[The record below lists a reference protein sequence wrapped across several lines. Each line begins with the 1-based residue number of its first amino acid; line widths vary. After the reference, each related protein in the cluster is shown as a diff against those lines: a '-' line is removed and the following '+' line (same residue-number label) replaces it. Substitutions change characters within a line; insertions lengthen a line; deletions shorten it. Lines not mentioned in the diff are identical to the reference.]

1 MENEKEK
8 NAALD
13 KAPKE
18 EKPQKKSKKVTQDT
32 ATGRTDTGENR
43 TQVEIEPSL
52 KEQLDAEGLDPI
64 DLEELT
70 MTQRLRRASI
80 MRKYH
85 SKLEKRRELAMKRNA
100 SMEIIMR
107 RARKAAIKK
116 IKIRKIGKS
125 RDLSSLTPGEK
136 QRLEDMLKKRKAAIA
151 RLARKLAPAVRGLQL
166 QRMQREET
174 EVKQDP
180 HVGKRHGTQ
189 PAKYYAGVSKAIKAK
204 RAKEFELRSKT
215 DSRDASAYKNDIP
228 GDKGVETK
236 PSIYTQKYKK
246 MYGESVEVTYDVL
259 NQVWDDIA
267 EETSTITEA
276 EIKALKDKSEK
287 SGIPYGTLK
296 KVYNRGMAAWRT
308 GHRPGTTPQQWAFA
322 RVNSYITKG
331 KTYHTADKD
340 LREMR
345 KTSDFEMVRRE
356 TPSGKVIWAKTK
368 KSAVSVSKQ
377 AEINDRKEEFSVE
390 EDYRSAAR
398 YAASA
403 HAGQKRSSGHAYIS
417 HPVRVANIVKKYKDS
432 KKLDDLL
439 SAAFLHDTIED
450 TDTDEEKLRKMFGK
464 LVASIVKELTS
475 DKKEIEKVGK
485 TNYLS
490 NKMANM
496 SSWALVIKLAD
507 RLDNVSDLETAKS
520 DAWRKKYKRETED
533 VLDHLEKNRELS
545 GTHKRLISDIRGKL
559 EAVTEDVKP
568 ENAPLAVTRTNIDRK
583 KLDIVSRIR
592 KERRDKNKEMYRL
605 QAYYKQTMD
614 DNNFSSE

>member
-1 MENEKEK
+1 MEKEK
-8 NAALD
+8 NDALD

-18 EKPQKKSKKVTQDT
+18 ENPEKKSKKVTQDT

-52 KEQLDAEGLDPI
+52 KEQLDGEGLDPI

-85 SKLEKRRELAMKRNA
+85 SKLETRRALAMRRNA

-116 IKIRKIGKS
+116 IKIRKLGKS

-136 QRLEDMLKKRKAAIA
+136 QRLEDMLKKRKSAIA
-151 RLARKLAPAVRGLQL
+151 RLARKLAPAIRGLQIT
-166 QRMQREET
+166 RMQREAT

-180 HVGKRHGTQ
+180 HVGKRPGTQ
-189 PAKYYAGVSKAIKAK
+189 PAKYYDGVSKAVKAK
-204 RAKEFELRSKT
+204 RANEFELRSKT

-236 PSIYTQKYKK
+236 PSIYTQKYKN

-259 NQVWDDIA
+259 NQVWDDVA

-276 EIKALKDKSEK
+276 EIKTLKDKSEK
-287 SGIPYGTLK
+287 SGVTYGTLK

-331 KTYHTADKD
+331 NTYHTADKD

-368 KSAVSVSKQ
+368 RAAVSISKQ
-377 AEINDRKEEFSVE
+377 AQINDRKEEFSVE

-533 VLDHLEKNRELS
+533 ILDHLEKNRELS

-568 ENAPLAVTRTNIDRK
+568 ENAPLAITRTNIDRK

-605 QAYYKQTMD
+605 QAYYKQTID
-614 DNNFSSE
+614 DNT

>member
-151 RLARKLAPAVRGLQL
+151 RLARKLAPAIRGLQL

-340 LREMR
+340 LREMK
-345 KTSDFEMVRRE
+345 KTSDYEMVRRE

-368 KSAVSVSKQ
+368 KAAVSVSKQ
-377 AEINDRKEEFSVE
+377 AEINDRKEEFE
-390 EDYRSAAR
+390 LDEKYQDAAK
-398 YAASA
+398 YAAKA
-403 HAGQKRSSGHAYIS
+403 HSGQTRSGGKPYIS
-417 HPVRVANIVKKYKDS
+417 HPVRVANIVKKYKNS
-432 KKLDDLL
+432 KKLDDLM

-450 TDTDEEKLRKMFGK
+450 TDTDYEQLRKMFGD
-464 LVASIVKELTS
+464 LVAGLVHELTS
-475 DKKEIEKVGK
+475 DKEKIDKVGK
-485 TNYLS
+485 ADYLTQ
-490 NKMANM
+490 KMIGM
-496 SSWALVIKLAD
+496 SSWGLVIKLAD
-507 RLDNVSDLETAKS
+507 RLDNVSDIKTAKTPE
-520 DAWRKKYKRETED
+520 WRHRYRNETES
-533 VLDHLEKNRELS
+533 VLRQLEKSRKLS
-545 GTHKRLISDIRGKL
+545 NTHKKIIAAIRSKL
-559 EAVTEDVKP
+559 SEIDESYIGEASVAT
-568 ENAPLAVTRTNIDRK
+568 TRTNIDRK
-583 KLDIVSRIR
+583 TIDIVSRIN
-592 KERRDKNKEMYRL
+592 KERRDRNKDMYRQ
-605 QAYYKQTMD
+605 QAYYKQVID
-614 DNNFSSE
+614 DNNFSSD

>member
-18 EKPQKKSKKVTQDT
+18 EKPEKKSKKVTQDT

-43 TQVEIEPSL
+43 TQVEIDPSL

-166 QRMQREET
+166 QRMQREAT

-180 HVGKRHGTQ
+180 HVGKRPGSQ
-189 PAKYYAGVSKAIKAK
+189 PAKYYDGVSKADKVE

-259 NQVWDDIA
+259 NQVWDDVA

-287 SGIPYGTLK
+287 SGVPYGTLK

-340 LREMR
+340 LHEMK
-345 KTSDFEMVRRE
+345 KTADFGMVRRE
-356 TPSGKVIWAKTK
+356 LPSGEVIWAKAK
-368 KSAVSVSKQ
+368 KAAVSVSKQ

-417 HPVRVANIVKKYKDS
+417 HPVRVANIVKKYKNS

-450 TDTDEEKLRKMFGK
+450 TDTNEEKLRKMFGE

-533 VLDHLEKNRELS
+533 ILDHLEKNRELS
-545 GTHKRLISDIRGKL
+545 GTHRRLISAIRGKL
-559 EAVTEDVKP
+559 EAVTEEVKP

-583 KLDIVSRIR
+583 TLDIVSRIN
-592 KERRDKNKEMYRL
+592 KERRDKNKDMYRL
-605 QAYYKQTMD
+605 AYYKQTID